1 MWYYNGEVFTSEMI
15 EDHIGFVYVI
25 THLLTKRKYV
35 GKKLFVSKRRLPP
48 LKGKS
53 RKRIV
58 IKESDWQ
65 TYYGS
70 SDEVNALVEDI
81 GEGGFKREIIHLC
94 KSRGVM
100 SYMEAKE
107 QFDREVL
114 LSDEYFNGIINCR
127 INRSHVKS
135 LIKDE

>member
-1 MWYYNGEVFTSEMI
+1 M
-15 EDHIGFVYVI
+15 
-25 THLLTKRKYV
+25 
-35 GKKLFVSKRRLPP
+35 PP

-70 SDEVNALVEDI
+70 SDEVKALVEDI

-114 LSDEYFNGIINCR
+114 LWR
-127 INRSHVKS
+127 A
-135 LIKDE
+135 L